1 MDGKNSGGSN
11 NYVAQPCHLNLTTTP
26 MPYWRLSS
34 FYFFYFAALGVLIPF
49 WGLYLKDRGF
59 TPLAIG
65 ELMAVLTATKIVAP
79 NLWGWIAD
87 RTGARLSMVRL
98 ASLSA
103 LLTFSGIFAVDG
115 FWGIALVMALFG
127 FFWNASLSQIEAVT
141 FNHLGSRARHYATI
155 RLWGSIGFIIVVAAL
170 GAAVEWTGT
179 RIVPELVL
187 VLYAGIWLSSLTI
200 PDPGWP
206 PVEQPSS
213 SLSGLLRQPE
223 IAAFLVACFL
233 TEVSHGAF
241 YVFYSLYLTEAGYSS
256 TAVGALWAWGVIL
269 EVLLFWRMHRLLER
283 FGARRILLVSLG
295 LAVLRWLLTGGFPAN
310 PLLQF
315 FAQTLHAAT
324 FGAFHAAAIHL
335 VHHYFSGPTQGR
347 GQALYSSLGFG
358 AGAAVGSLLSGV
370 LWSTVGAGFA
380 FVLSAPAAGLGWLVV
395 WGWVDKE
402 RRY

>member
-1 MDGKNSGGSN
+1 
-11 NYVAQPCHLNLTTTP
+11 

-34 FYFFYFAALGVLIPF
+34 FYFFYFATLGALIPF

-65 ELMAVLTATKIVAP
+65 ELMAVLMATKIVAP

-87 RTGARLSMVRL
+87 RTGAQLSMVRL

-127 FFWNASLSQIEAVT
+127 FFWNASLPQIEAIT
-141 FNHLGSRARHYATI
+141 FNHLGPRAHRYATI
-155 RLWGSIGFIIVVAAL
+155 RLWGSVGFIIVVPAL
-170 GAAVEWTGT
+170 GVAVERIGT
-179 RIVPELVL
+179 QVIPELVL
-187 VLYAGIWLSSLTI
+187 VLYAGIWLSSLVI
-200 PDPGWP
+200 PNPGQP
-206 PVEQPSS
+206 PVERSSS
-213 SLSGLLRQPE
+213 SLSALLRRPE
-223 IAAFLVACFL
+223 IAAFLMACFL
-233 TEVSHGAF
+233 MQVSHGAF
-241 YVFYSLYLTEAGYSS
+241 YVFYFLYLTEAGYSN
-256 TAVGALWAWGVIL
+256 TAVGALLAWSVIL
-269 EVLLFWRMHRLLER
+269 EVLVFWRMHHLLER

-295 LAVLRWLLTGGFPAN
+295 LAVLRWLLTGGFAAN
-310 PLLQF
+310 PLLQL

-335 VHHYFSGPTQGR
+335 VHQLLSGRTQSR
-347 GQALYSSLGFG
+347 GQALYSSLSFG
-358 AGAAVGSLLSGV
+358 AGTAVGSLLSGV
-370 LWSTVGAGFA
+370 LWSKVGAGFT
-380 FVLSAPAAGLGWLVV
+380 FVLSAPVAGLGWLAV

>member
-1 MDGKNSGGSN
+1 
-11 NYVAQPCHLNLTTTP
+11 

-34 FYFFYFAALGVLIPF
+34 FYFFYFAALGALIPF

-65 ELMAVLTATKIVAP
+65 ELMAILMATKIVAP

-98 ASLSA
+98 ASLLT

-127 FFWNASLSQIEAVT
+127 FFWNASLPQIEVIT
-141 FNHLGSRARHYATI
+141 FNHLGPRARHYATI
-155 RLWGSIGFIIVVAAL
+155 RLWGSIGFIIAVPTL
-170 GAAVEWTGT
+170 GAAVERTGT
-179 RIVPELVL
+179 QVVPELVL
-187 VLYAGIWLSSLTI
+187 VFYAGIWLSSLAI
-200 PDPGWP
+200 PDPGRP
-206 PVEQPSS
+206 PVEQSS
-213 SLSGLLRQPE
+213 GSLSGLMRQPE
-223 IAAFLVACFL
+223 IAAFLTACFFMQ
-233 TEVSHGAF
+233 VSHGAF

-256 TAVGALWAWGVIL
+256 TTVGALWAWGVVL
-269 EVLLFWRMHRLLER
+269 EVLVFWRMHHLLAR

-295 LAVLRWLLTGGFPAN
+295 LAVLRWLLTGGFAAN
-310 PLLQF
+310 PVLQL

-335 VHHYFSGPTQGR
+335 VHHYFSGRIQGR
-347 GQALYSSLGFG
+347 GQALYSSLSFG
-358 AGAAVGSLLSGV
+358 AGVAVGSLLSGV
-370 LWSTVGAGFA
+370 LWSNAGAGFT
-380 FVLSAPAAGLGWLVV
+380 FVLSAPAAGLGWLAV

>member
-1 MDGKNSGGSN
+1 
-11 NYVAQPCHLNLTTTP
+11 
-26 MPYWRLSS
+26 MPYWRLAS
-34 FYFFYFAALGVLIPF
+34 FYFFYFAALGALIPF

-65 ELMAVLTATKIVAP
+65 ELMAILTATKIVAP

-87 RTGARLSMVRL
+87 RTGARLFMVRL
-98 ASLSA
+98 ASLAA
-103 LLTFSGIFAVDG
+103 LLIFSGIFAVDG

-127 FFWNASLSQIEAVT
+127 FFWNASLSQIEVVT
-141 FNHLGSRARHYATI
+141 FNHLGPRVRHYATI
-155 RLWGSIGFIIVVAAL
+155 RLWGSIGFIIAVPAL
-170 GAAVEWTGT
+170 GAAVERIGT
-179 RIVPELVL
+179 QVIPELVL
-187 VLYAGIWLSSLTI
+187 VLYAGIWLSSLVI
-200 PDPGWP
+200 PDPGRP

-223 IAAFLVACFL
+223 IAAFLTACFL
-233 TEVSHGAF
+233 MQVSHGTF

-269 EVLLFWRMHRLLER
+269 EVLVFWRMHRLLER

-295 LAVLRWLLTGGFPAN
+295 LAVLRWLLTGGFAASPA
-310 PLLQF
+310 LQL

-335 VHHYFSGPTQGR
+335 VHHYFSGRTQGR
-347 GQALYSSLGFG
+347 GQALYSSLSFG
-358 AGAAVGSLLSGV
+358 AGVAVGSLLSGV
-370 LWSTVGAGFA
+370 LWSKAGAGFT
-380 FVLSAPAAGLGWLVV
+380 FLLSAPAAGLGWLVV